1 MTIRPPNKE
10 QLIRLAQANHF
21 SLSDKELRDFHG
33 IISDLFDSY
42 QTLEQMPSALPAV
55 KYGER
60 YPGVRP
66 SRREDPYNAI
76 VRRCRVGGAATGKL
90 AGKRVGLKDN
100 ICMSGI
106 PLTCG
111 SLVMG
116 GFVPEVDATV
126 VTRLLDAGA
135 EITAVLNMDDFAF
148 SGAGDSSAYGPTL
161 NPYSMDHLAGGSS
174 GGSAAALFYDDIDIT
189 LGGDQGGS
197 IRIPASWSGVVGMK
211 PTYGLVPYTGIV
223 GIGHTFDHTG
233 PMTRTVADNAL
244 MLEVIAGKD
253 PLDPRQGE
261 VVVGSYTA
269 DLERGVEGLRI
280 GVVSEGYGQEWAEN
294 DVNDCVRR
302 ALEEFAAMGAEVT
315 DVSIPEHLDYLPVFF
330 GICISEAT
338 AVFQANGLGFG
349 WKGLYNESL
358 GVTLGKSRLAQGQD
372 LPPTLKVTLLTGSYL
387 NSVYHGALYSKAQ
400 NLRSGWKAAYDSA
413 LEKFDVLAMPTTPMK
428 AHRRVPGIDDKGV
441 LGNAWDMLS
450 NTAPFNVTGHPALS
464 VPCGKSAGLPVGLML
479 IGKDFDEAMLY
490 RIAAAFERRVD
501 WESLAG

>member
-1 MTIRPPNKE
+1 MTIRPPTKE

-21 SLSDKELRDFHG
+21 SLSEEELRDFHG

-42 QTLEQMPSALPAV
+42 QTLEQMPSALPAI

-60 YPGVRP
+60 YGGMRP
-66 SRREDPYNAI
+66 SGGDDPYNAI
-76 VRRCRVGGAATGKL
+76 VRRCRVVGAAAGKL

-174 GGSAAALFYDDIDIT
+174 GGSAAALFYDDIDMT

-261 VVVGSYTA
+261 VVVGSYTG

-280 GVVSEGYGQEWAEN
+280 GVVSEGYGQEGAEN

-302 ALEEFAAMGAEVT
+302 ALEEFTAMGAEVT
-315 DVSIPEHLDYLPVFF
+315 EVPITEHLDYLPVFF

-413 LEKFDVLAMPTTPMK
+413 LEKVDVLAMPTTPMK
-428 AHRRVPGIDDKGV
+428 AHRRVPGINEMGV

-450 NTAPFNVTGHPALS
+450 NTAPFNVTGPSGPECPLRQVGGIAGWPDADWQRLRRGDV
-464 VPCGKSAGLPVGLML
+464 VP
-479 IGKDFDEAMLY
+479 
-490 RIAAAFERRVD
+490 RRRR
-501 WESLAG
+501 L